1 MLPQK
6 TTSDPI
12 RVLSGVVMNGQTRTQ
27 IQEIQRKL
35 KSPITGQKEF
45 INDNAVIEYAIKNL
59 YETLKKQRLI

>member
-6 TTSDPI
+6 TRGDPI
-12 RVLSGVVMNGQTRTQ
+12 RILSGVVMNGQTRTQ

>member
-1 MLPQK
+1 
-6 TTSDPI
+6 
-12 RVLSGVVMNGQTRTQ
+12 MNGQTRTQ